1 MAQTSANT
9 AIPEGSWVLVTGVNG
24 YVASHTA
31 DQLLQRGYRVRGTV
45 RNLSKSQW
53 VEDLFREKYGVDH
66 FELVQV
72 EDMTVPGAFDQAVKG
87 VSGVAHVAT
96 ILGHRSDLIT
106 SVISTNRNLL
116 VSAAREDTITRFVYT
131 SSSEAATFS
140 SFLEH
145 KAGPSTQISVDTWN
159 EEAIRRS
166 QTNAAMSPKRGFD
179 MYAASKTLG
188 EQALWKWA
196 EENRPGFVI
205 NTGKTNPPQKLP
217 CTYDNVHNT
226 VLPSVCFG
234 ATIDA
239 KSQGHASSSGW
250 PAAIFRNQFDQVW
263 PFLQHVI
270 PTGAYCVDAEDV
282 ALLHV
287 AGLTHPEVKNERL
300 FAFGH
305 PFTWNE
311 VVSIFRKAF
320 PDRELP
326 RELLGTGETFR
337 YEIGPDAHAQEILR
351 AMGKPGWSSLED
363 TLMAN
368 VSDMI

>member
-1 MAQTSANT
+1 MAQTSTNT
-9 AIPEGSWVLVTGVNG
+9 AIPKDSWVLVTGVNG

-31 DQLLQRGYRVRGTV
+31 DQLLQHGYRVRGTV
-45 RNLSKSQW
+45 RNPSKSQW
-53 VEDLFREKYGVDH
+53 VEDLFREKYGVDR

-72 EDMTVPGAFDQAVKG
+72 EDMTVPVAFDQAVKG
-87 VSGVAHVAT
+87 VSGIAHVAT

-106 SVISTNRNLL
+106 GVIDTNRNLL
-116 VSAAREDTITRFVYT
+116 VSAAREDTIMRFVYT

-145 KAGPSTQISVDTWN
+145 QAGPSTQICVDTWN

-166 QTNAAMSPKRGFD
+166 QTNAAMSPKEGFD

-205 NTGKTNPPQKLP
+205 NT
-217 CTYDNVHNT
+217 

-234 ATIDA
+234 ASIDA

-263 PFLQHVI
+263 PFLQHII

-287 AGLTHPEVKNERL
+287 AGLIHPDVKNERL
-300 FAFGH
+300 FAFGN

-320 PDRELP
+320 PNHELP
-326 RELLGTGETFR
+326 RELPGTGETFH
-337 YEIGPDAHAQEILR
+337 YEIGPDARAQDLLK
-351 AMGKPGWSSLED
+351 AMGKPGWSTLED